1 MKTNKLEPQKALNP
15 AYKKFKPLR
24 ADIDDFSLKLQD
36 CINAINLVDSRN
48 ESEEH
53 LKSPISKF
61 LSSTFYSENEINTKE
76 KIDLAI
82 YLGNDATSD
91 IGVLIEAKKPS
102 NKFEFPTVKQLNK
115 KGFQEMLLYYLRER
129 VDYKNNNIKH
139 LIITNGFEWFFFNAS
154 DFYNLF
160 YKNSELIKEYKAFRD
175 GLKDTTKNEL
185 FYNEIAKKYIEKVED
200 TLPFVHLD
208 FRNKEVS
215 KFKDKELLNIYKL
228 FSDVHLLGKSFGNDS
243 NQLNKV
249 FYNELLHIIGLEE
262 VKESGKK
269 IIQRKKNKEGD
280 YGPLLEN
287 TIFTLEDKDYLIK
300 IKNIPNSEEK
310 SFIVGLELC
319 LTWIN
324 RILFLK
330 LLESQLRSYN
340 NDSPEYKF
348 LNPGFIPSFDAL
360 NELFFSALAKPIKER
375 HQRYAEKFEYIPYL
389 NSSLFEKSE
398 LEDLTFDITALM
410 DEKME
415 VFSST
420 VLKSSSGK
428 KQTGKLNTLEYIF
441 KFLDAYDF
449 SADASVEINDKQQ
462 NKTLINASVLGLIF
476 EKINGYKDGSFYTP
490 GTITMFMCKE
500 TLRKSVTQKFK
511 EEITDTIETFEDVID
526 YCNTFFKKE
535 DRKKFNEVVNSIKI
549 CDPAVGSGHFLVSA
563 LNEMIVI
570 KSELGILGDEDGKKL
585 PCTIEIDN
593 DEIYISDADGEL
605 FNYNRKDSQS
615 LKIQKAIFH
624 EKETIIEN
632 CLFGVDINPNSVNI
646 CRLRLWIELLKNAYY
661 TDEGELQTLPNI
673 DINIKCGNSLI
684 SKFALNDSLKTA
696 FKSKE
701 IRFSVEDY
709 KQAVKDYK
717 TTNSKTKK
725 REIEDIISTIKN
737 NLKSSLDNKEKEKV
751 SKALGE
757 YQNEEQR
764 QNNLIAFGETI
775 KKAEKDKLKR
785 LKQKAEQA
793 KKQKEEILN
802 NVIYHHAF
810 EWRFEFPEV
819 LDNDGNFTGF
829 DVIIGNPPYIRI
841 QGLRDIDNAIAE
853 AYVNF
858 YNTATGSF
866 DIYSLFV
873 EKGLEIIKKEGIINY
888 IMPVKWTNAAFGIG
902 LRKLTLSSQSIS
914 KIINFGAFQAFEAST
929 YTGLQW
935 FENNSKVLN
944 YYELDKDYSN
954 ITELGDFLYNIE
966 NEKYSVIPLENLSE
980 TPWILT
986 NTKVLNIIEKL
997 NKQPRRVSDVF
1008 DKIFQGLATS
1018 KDDVYF
1024 LYNCEL
1030 NNDFIEGFSKE
1041 IGERIQIE
1049 KDFLKPLLKGDDVH
1063 RYENLS
1069 SDKYV
1074 IFPYKF
1080 SNNNVELYTETEI
1093 QKDFPFAYTYLKRCE
1108 NTLRGRE
1115 KGRLKSDN
1123 FWYRYIYPKNLTLFD
1138 QVKLVAPE
1146 ISLGGNF
1153 SYDVNGHFYSTTTVY
1168 GYIKKK
1174 TISESYLTLLAFMN
1188 SKLLWWYLVNT
1199 GTVLTNGYFRFKPN
1213 YLFAFPIPEI
1223 SFVINSEIE
1232 KLTNEIILLKNAN
1245 NEKEFDVLNT
1255 KLNNIIYSLYNLD
1268 ELEVQF
1274 INNSV

>member
-1 MKTNKLEPQKALNP
+1 MKINKLEPQKALNP

-24 ADIDDFSLKLQD
+24 ADIDDFSVKLQE

-76 KIDLAI
+76 RIDLAI
-82 YLGNDATSD
+82 YLGKDATSD
-91 IGVLIEAKKPS
+91 VGVLIEAKKPS
-102 NKFEFPTVKQLNK
+102 NRAEFPTEKQLNK
-115 KGFQEMLLYYLRER
+115 KAFQEMLLYYLRER

-175 GLKDTTKNEL
+175 GLKDTIKNEL
-185 FYNEIAKKYIEKVED
+185 FYNEIAKKYIEQVED
-200 TLPFVHLD
+200 TLPFVYLD

-215 KFKDKELLNIYKL
+215 KFKDKELVNIYKL

-243 NQLNKV
+243 NQLNKA

-269 IIQRKKNKEGD
+269 IIQRKKNKEAD

-300 IKNIPNSEEK
+300 VKNIPNTEEK
-310 SFIVGLELC
+310 SFTVGLELC
-319 LTWIN
+319 LTWVN

-348 LNPGFIPSFDAL
+348 LNSEFIPGFDAL
-360 NELFFSALAKPIKER
+360 NEMFFSALAKPIQER
-375 HQRYAEKFEYIPYL
+375 HQRYAEKFKYIPYL

-410 DEKME
+410 DEEME

-420 VLKSSSGK
+420 VLKNASGK
-428 KQTGKLNTLEYIF
+428 KQTGKLNTLEYLF

-490 GTITMFMCKE
+490 GTITMFMCRE
-500 TLRKSVTQKFK
+500 TLRKSVVQKFK
-511 EEITDTIETFEDVID
+511 EEIIQTVETFEDVID

-535 DRKKFNEVVNSIKI
+535 DRKKFNEVVNSIRI

-570 KSELGILGDEDGKKL
+570 KSELGILGDDDGKKL

-593 DEIYISDADGEL
+593 DEIYVSDAEGEL
-605 FNYNRKDSQS
+605 FSYNRKDPQS

-624 EKETIIEN
+624 EKETLIEN

-684 SKFALNDSLKTA
+684 SKFTLNDSLKSA

-701 IRFSVEDY
+701 IAFSVEDY

-775 KKAEKDKLKR
+775 KKAEKDKLKK
-785 LKQKAEQA
+785 LKLKAEQA

-802 NVIYHHAF
+802 NVIYRNAF

-829 DVIIGNPPYIRI
+829 DVIIGNPPYIQLQKMGVASDALQTLGYETFAR
-841 QGLRDIDNAIAE
+841 
-853 AYVNF
+853 
-858 YNTATGSF
+858 TG
-866 DIYSLFV
+866 DIYSLFYELGYNV
-873 EKGLEIIKKEGIINY
+873 LKEKGLLTFITSNKWMRAAYGESLRKFFADKTNPEILIDFGGTQIFDTATVDTNILMFSRDKNRQQTLACIVKEKELKNLSDYFRQFAVLTDFSSSESWVVLSSIEKEIKRKIETIGTPLKDWDINIYRGVLTGYNEAYIIDGREKARLIKEDPKSAEIIRPI
-888 IMPVKWTNAAFGIG
+888 
-902 LRKLTLSSQSIS
+902 
-914 KIINFGAFQAFEAST
+914 
-929 YTGLQW
+929 
-935 FENNSKVLN
+935 
-944 YYELDKDYSN
+944 
-954 ITELGDFLYNIE
+954 
-966 NEKYSVIPLENLSE
+966 
-980 TPWILT
+980 
-986 NTKVLNIIEKL
+986 
-997 NKQPRRVSDVF
+997 
-1008 DKIFQGLATS
+1008 
-1018 KDDVYF
+1018 
-1024 LYNCEL
+1024 
-1030 NNDFIEGFSKE
+1030 
-1041 IGERIQIE
+1041 
-1049 KDFLKPLLKGDDVH
+1049 
-1063 RYENLS
+1063 
-1069 SDKYV
+1069 
-1074 IFPYKF
+1074 
-1080 SNNNVELYTETEI
+1080 
-1093 QKDFPFAYTYLKRCE
+1093 
-1108 NTLRGRE
+1108 LRGRDVKRFGYDFADLWLINTHNGIKE
-1115 KGRLKSDN
+1115 KNINPIDIENYPAIKKHLDQFYSQLTKRSDKGVSP
-1123 FWYRYIYPKNLTLFD
+1123 YNLRNCAYMEDFYK
-1138 QVKLVAPE
+1138 QKIIWGE
-1146 ISLGGNF
+1146 ISDSPKF
-1153 SYDVNGHFYSTTTVY
+1153 SIELEGKYINEATTFLMVGESLLYLISFLNSKISEYFFSKIGTTTGV
-1168 GYIKKK
+1168 
-1174 TISESYLTLLAFMN
+1174 
-1188 SKLLWWYLVNT
+1188 
-1199 GTVLTNGYFRFKPN
+1199 GTVRWKKFTIEQLFVPKICPSLQKQFEDITIQIINNTKNNKDSSSLFKQ
-1213 YLFAFPIPEI
+1213 
-1223 SFVINSEIE
+1223 INSLTYELFEFSDEEIE
-1232 KLTNEIILLKNAN
+1232 LIEN
-1245 NEKEFDVLNT
+1245 N
-1255 KLNNIIYSLYNLD
+1255 
-1268 ELEVQF
+1268 
-1274 INNSV
+1274 

>member
-1 MKTNKLEPQKALNP
+1 MKINKLEPQKALNP
-15 AYKKFKPLR
+15 AYKKFKPFR
-24 ADIDDFSLKLQD
+24 ADIDDFSVKLQD

-76 KIDLAI
+76 RIDLAI
-82 YLGNDATSD
+82 YLGKDATSD
-91 IGVLIEAKKPS
+91 VGVLIEAKKPS
-102 NKFEFPTVKQLNK
+102 NRAEFPTEKQLNK
-115 KGFQEMLLYYLRER
+115 KAFQEMLLYYLRER

-175 GLKDTTKNEL
+175 GLKDTIKNEL
-185 FYNEIAKKYIEKVED
+185 FYNEIAKKYIEQVED
-200 TLPFVHLD
+200 TLPFVYLD

-215 KFKDKELLNIYKL
+215 KFKDKELVNIYKL

-243 NQLNKV
+243 NQLNKA

-262 VKESGKK
+262 VKDSGKK
-269 IIQRKKNKEGD
+269 IIQRKKNKKAD

-287 TIFTLEDKDYLIK
+287 AIFTLEDKDYLIK
-300 IKNIPNSEEK
+300 VKNIPYSEEK
-310 SFIVGLELC
+310 SFTVGLELC
-319 LTWIN
+319 LTWVN

-348 LNPGFIPSFDAL
+348 LNSEFIPGFDAL
-360 NELFFSALAKPIKER
+360 NEMFFSALAKPIKER
-375 HQRYAEKFEYIPYL
+375 HQRYAEKFKYIPYL

-410 DEKME
+410 DEEME
-415 VFSST
+415 VYSST
-420 VLKSSSGK
+420 VLKNSNGK
-428 KQTGKLNTLEYIF
+428 KQTGKLNTLEYLF

-490 GTITMFMCKE
+490 GTITMFMCRE
-500 TLRKSVTQKFK
+500 TLRKSVIQKFK
-511 EEITDTIETFEDVID
+511 EEITGTIETFEDVID

-535 DRKKFNEVVNSIKI
+535 DRKKFNEVVNSIRI

-605 FNYNRKDSQS
+605 FSYNRKDPQS

-624 EKETIIEN
+624 EKETLIEN

-684 SKFALNDSLKTA
+684 SKFKLNDSLKSA

-701 IRFSVEDY
+701 ITFSVEDY

-775 KKAEKDKLKR
+775 KKAEKDKLKK
-785 LKQKAEQA
+785 LKIKAEQA

-802 NVIYHHAF
+802 NVIYRNAF

-819 LDNDGNFTGF
+819 LDNDGNFIGF
-829 DVIIGNPPYIRI
+829 DVIIGNPPYIQLQKMGAASDALQTLGYETFAR
-841 QGLRDIDNAIAE
+841 
-853 AYVNF
+853 
-858 YNTATGSF
+858 TG
-866 DIYSLFV
+866 DIYSLFYELGYNV
-873 EKGLEIIKKEGIINY
+873 LKEKGLLTFITSNKWMRAAYGESLRKFFVDKTNPEILIDFGGTQIFDTATVDTNILMFSRDKNRQQTLACIIKEKELKNLSDYFRQFAVNTDFSSSESWVVLSSIEKEIKRKIESIGTPLKDWDINIYRGIVTGFNEAFIIDGKKKEELIGADPKSAEIIKPLLRGRDIRKYGYDFSDLYIIKTFPSLKVDIEQY
-888 IMPVKWTNAAFGIG
+888 PAIKQHFSLFGYDRLKQTGDIGARKKTN
-902 LRKLTLSSQSIS
+902 
-914 KIINFGAFQAFEAST
+914 N
-929 YTGLQW
+929 QW
-935 FENNSKVLN
+935 FETQDAIGYWEDFFRPKIIYPEITKFLNFFYDENNFLVNNKCFILTGKYIFFLTAFFNSSLFKYCFIDN
-944 YYELDKDYSN
+944 FPEL
-954 ITELGDFLYNIE
+954 IGGTRELRKIFLEKIPVISIDEKIE
-966 NEKYSVIPLENLSE
+966 NKIRPL
-980 TPWILT
+980 ILDLQYLKSINKSST
-986 NTKVLNIIEKL
+986 DIEKEIDQIIFNL
-997 NKQPRRVSDVF
+997 YQLSNKE
-1008 DKIFQGLATS
+1008 KEEIG
-1018 KDDVYF
+1018 
-1024 LYNCEL
+1024 
-1030 NNDFIEGFSKE
+1030 FIE
-1041 IGERIQIE
+1041 IQ
-1049 KDFLKPLLKGDDVH
+1049 
-1063 RYENLS
+1063 
-1069 SDKYV
+1069 
-1074 IFPYKF
+1074 
-1080 SNNNVELYTETEI
+1080 
-1093 QKDFPFAYTYLKRCE
+1093 
-1108 NTLRGRE
+1108 
-1115 KGRLKSDN
+1115 
-1123 FWYRYIYPKNLTLFD
+1123 
-1138 QVKLVAPE
+1138 
-1146 ISLGGNF
+1146 
-1153 SYDVNGHFYSTTTVY
+1153 
-1168 GYIKKK
+1168 
-1174 TISESYLTLLAFMN
+1174 
-1188 SKLLWWYLVNT
+1188 
-1199 GTVLTNGYFRFKPN
+1199 
-1213 YLFAFPIPEI
+1213 
-1223 SFVINSEIE
+1223 
-1232 KLTNEIILLKNAN
+1232 
-1245 NEKEFDVLNT
+1245 
-1255 KLNNIIYSLYNLD
+1255 
-1268 ELEVQF
+1268 
-1274 INNSV
+1274 

>member
-82 YLGNDATSD
+82 YLGNYATSD

-102 NKFEFPTVKQLNK
+102 NKSEFPTVKQLNK
-115 KGFQEMLLYYLRER
+115 KGFQEILLYYLRER

-160 YKNSELIKEYKAFRD
+160 YKNSELIKEYKTFRD
-175 GLKDTTKNEL
+175 GRKDTTKNEL
-185 FYNEIAKKYIEKVED
+185 FYNEIAKKYIDKVED
-200 TLPFVHLD
+200 ALPFVHLD
-208 FRNKEVS
+208 FRDKEVS
-215 KFKDKELLNIYKL
+215 KFKEKELVNIYKL

-243 NQLNKV
+243 NQLNKA

-269 IIQRKKNKEGD
+269 VIQRKKSKDSD

-287 TIFTLEDKDYLIK
+287 TIFTLEDKDYLPK
-300 IKNIPNSEEK
+300 IKNISNNEEK
-310 SFIVGLELC
+310 SFTVGLELC
-319 LTWIN
+319 LTWVN

-340 NDSPEYKF
+340 GDSSEYKF
-348 LNPGFIPSFDAL
+348 LNSDFIPGFDSL
-360 NELFFSALAKPIKER
+360 NELFFSALAKPVKER
-375 HQRYAEKFEYIPYL
+375 HQRYSEKFRYIPYL
-389 NSSLFEKSE
+389 NSSLFERSE

-410 DEKME
+410 DEEME

-420 VLKSSSGK
+420 VLKNSNGK
-428 KQTGKLNTLEYIF
+428 KQTGKLNTLEYLF

-500 TLRKSVTQKFK
+500 TLRKSVVQKFK
-511 EEITDTIETFEDVID
+511 EEITETIETFEDVID

-535 DRKKFNEVVNSIKI
+535 DRKKFNEVINSIRI

-593 DEIYISDADGEL
+593 DEIYISDADGDL
-605 FNYNRKDSQS
+605 FSYNRKDPQS

-624 EKETIIEN
+624 EKETLIEN

-684 SKFALNDSLKTA
+684 SKFALNDSLKNA

-701 IRFSVEDY
+701 ITFSVEDY

-775 KKAEKDKLKR
+775 KKAEKDKLKK
-785 LKQKAEQA
+785 LKQKAEEA

-802 NVIYHHAF
+802 NIIYRNAF

-819 LDNDGNFTGF
+819 LDNEGNFTGF
-829 DVIIGNPPYIRI
+829 DVIIGNPPYI
-841 QGLRDIDNAIAE
+841 QLQKMGE
-853 AYVNF
+853 ASDALQKLGYETF
-858 YNTATGSF
+858 ARTG
-866 DIYSLFV
+866 DIYSLFYELGYKLLK
-873 EKGLEIIKKEGIINY
+873 EKGLLTFITSNKWMRAAYGESLRKFFTDKTNPEILIDFGGTQIFDTATVDTNILMFSRDKNRQQTLACIVKEKELKNLSDYFRQNNENVSFVSFESWVILSEIEQSIKAKIETVGVPLSSWDINIYRGILTGYNDAFIIDGKKKDELIAEDPKSAEIIRPLLRGRDIKRYSYEFADLYLITTFPSLKIDIEQYPSVKQHLISFGYHRLEQSGAKGSRKKTSN
-888 IMPVKWTNAAFGIG
+888 
-902 LRKLTLSSQSIS
+902 
-914 KIINFGAFQAFEAST
+914 
-929 YTGLQW
+929 QW
-935 FENNSKVLN
+935 FETQDSIGYWEDFFRPKIIYPNMTKFLPFIYDDEEFVTNQKCFI
-944 YYELDKDYSN
+944 
-954 ITELGDFLYNIE
+954 ITGLNIE
-966 NEKYSVIPLENLSE
+966 FLTAFLNSSVFKYCFRDKFPELQGGTRELSK
-980 TPWILT
+980 IF
-986 NTKVLNIIEKL
+986 
-997 NKQPRRVSDVF
+997 F
-1008 DKIFQGLATS
+1008 DKIPVINVSESINNQF
-1018 KDDVYF
+1018 KDIVSNIQKFRRLGKETKDLELKIDNLIF
-1024 LYNCEL
+1024 DLYDLTKFEREEIG
-1030 NNDFIEGFSKE
+1030 FIE
-1041 IGERIQIE
+1041 IQ
-1049 KDFLKPLLKGDDVH
+1049 
-1063 RYENLS
+1063 
-1069 SDKYV
+1069 
-1074 IFPYKF
+1074 
-1080 SNNNVELYTETEI
+1080 
-1093 QKDFPFAYTYLKRCE
+1093 
-1108 NTLRGRE
+1108 
-1115 KGRLKSDN
+1115 
-1123 FWYRYIYPKNLTLFD
+1123 
-1138 QVKLVAPE
+1138 
-1146 ISLGGNF
+1146 
-1153 SYDVNGHFYSTTTVY
+1153 
-1168 GYIKKK
+1168 
-1174 TISESYLTLLAFMN
+1174 
-1188 SKLLWWYLVNT
+1188 
-1199 GTVLTNGYFRFKPN
+1199 
-1213 YLFAFPIPEI
+1213 
-1223 SFVINSEIE
+1223 
-1232 KLTNEIILLKNAN
+1232 
-1245 NEKEFDVLNT
+1245 
-1255 KLNNIIYSLYNLD
+1255 
-1268 ELEVQF
+1268 
-1274 INNSV
+1274 

>member
-1 MKTNKLEPQKALNP
+1 MKINKLEPQKALNP
-15 AYKKFKPLR
+15 AYKKFKPSR
-24 ADIDDFSLKLQD
+24 ADIDGFSAKLQD

-76 KIDLAI
+76 RIDLAI
-82 YLGNDATSD
+82 YLGKDATSD
-91 IGVLIEAKKPS
+91 VGVLIEAKKPS
-102 NKFEFPTVKQLNK
+102 NRTEFPTEKQLNK
-115 KGFQEMLLYYLRER
+115 KAFQEMLLYYLRER

-175 GLKDTTKNEL
+175 GLKDTIKNEL

-200 TLPFVHLD
+200 TLPFVYLD

-215 KFKDKELLNIYKL
+215 KFKDKELVNIYKL

-243 NQLNKV
+243 NQLNKA

-269 IIQRKKNKEGD
+269 IIQRKKNKEAD

-287 TIFTLEDKDYLIK
+287 AIFTLEDKDYLIK
-300 IKNIPNSEEK
+300 VKNIPNSEEK
-310 SFIVGLELC
+310 SFTVGLELC
-319 LTWIN
+319 LTWVN

-348 LNPGFIPSFDAL
+348 LNSEFIPGFDAL
-360 NELFFSALAKPIKER
+360 NEMFFSALAKPIKER
-375 HQRYAEKFEYIPYL
+375 HQRYAEKFKYIPYL

-410 DEKME
+410 DEEME

-420 VLKSSSGK
+420 VLKNSNGK
-428 KQTGKLNTLEYIF
+428 KQTGKLNTLEYLF

-500 TLRKSVTQKFK
+500 TLRKSVVQKFK
-511 EEITDTIETFEDVID
+511 EEITETIETFEDVID

-535 DRKKFNEVVNSIKI
+535 DRKKFNEVVNSIRI

-605 FNYNRKDSQS
+605 FSYNRKDPQS

-624 EKETIIEN
+624 EKETLIEN

-684 SKFALNDSLKTA
+684 SKFKLNDSLKSA

-701 IRFSVEDY
+701 ITFSVEDY

-775 KKAEKDKLKR
+775 KKAEKDKLKK
-785 LKQKAEQA
+785 LKIKAEQA

-802 NVIYHHAF
+802 NAIYRHAF

-819 LDNDGNFTGF
+819 LDDDGNFTGF
-829 DVIIGNPPYIRI
+829 DVIIGNPPYI
-841 QGLRDIDNAIAE
+841 QLQKMG
-853 AYVNF
+853 
-858 YNTATGSF
+858 TASDALQTLGYETFARTG
-866 DIYSLFV
+866 DIYSLFYELGYNV
-873 EKGLEIIKKEGIINY
+873 LKEKGLLTFITSNKWMRAAYGESLRKFFADKTNPEILIDFGGTQIFDTATVDTNILMFSRDKNRQQTLACTIKEKMLNNLSDYFRQFAVKSNFISSGSWIILNDVEQNIKTKIETIGTPLKDWNIKINYGIKTGYNEAFIIDGIKRKELIEEDPKSAEIIRPI
-888 IMPVKWTNAAFGIG
+888 
-902 LRKLTLSSQSIS
+902 
-914 KIINFGAFQAFEAST
+914 
-929 YTGLQW
+929 
-935 FENNSKVLN
+935 
-944 YYELDKDYSN
+944 
-954 ITELGDFLYNIE
+954 
-966 NEKYSVIPLENLSE
+966 
-980 TPWILT
+980 
-986 NTKVLNIIEKL
+986 
-997 NKQPRRVSDVF
+997 
-1008 DKIFQGLATS
+1008 
-1018 KDDVYF
+1018 
-1024 LYNCEL
+1024 
-1030 NNDFIEGFSKE
+1030 
-1041 IGERIQIE
+1041 
-1049 KDFLKPLLKGDDVH
+1049 
-1063 RYENLS
+1063 
-1069 SDKYV
+1069 
-1074 IFPYKF
+1074 
-1080 SNNNVELYTETEI
+1080 
-1093 QKDFPFAYTYLKRCE
+1093 
-1108 NTLRGRE
+1108 LRGRDIKRYGYDFADIWIINTHNGIKE
-1115 KGRLKSDN
+1115 KNIKRVEIDDYPAVKKYLNQFYLQLEKRTDKGDTPYNLRN
-1123 FWYRYIYPKNLTLFD
+1123 CAYITDFSNQKI
-1138 QVKLVAPE
+1138 VWGE
-1146 ISLGGNF
+1146 ISDRTKF
-1153 SYDVNGHFYSTTTVY
+1153 SIELDGKYMNEATTFLMVGDNLLY
-1168 GYIKKK
+1168 LV
-1174 TISESYLTLLAFMN
+1174 SYLN
-1188 SKLLWWYLVNT
+1188 SKLSEYFFSKIGTTTGV
-1199 GTVLTNGYFRFKPN
+1199 GTVRWKKFTIEQLYVPKVSIALLEQFEKITLEIIEYIKNDKN
-1213 YLFAFPIPEI
+1213 YSVLSDQIDKLIYKIFNFSEE
-1223 SFVINSEIE
+1223 EIE
-1232 KLTNEIILLKNAN
+1232 FIEI
-1245 NEKEFDVLNT
+1245 
-1255 KLNNIIYSLYNLD
+1255 
-1268 ELEVQF
+1268 Q
-1274 INNSV
+1274 

>member
-82 YLGNDATSD
+82 YLGNYATSD

-102 NKFEFPTVKQLNK
+102 NKSEFPTVKQLNK
-115 KGFQEMLLYYLRER
+115 KGFQEILLYYLRER

-160 YKNSELIKEYKAFRD
+160 YKNSELIKEYKTFRD
-175 GLKDTTKNEL
+175 GRKDTTKNEL
-185 FYNEIAKKYIEKVED
+185 FYNEIAKKYIDKVED
-200 TLPFVHLD
+200 ALPFVHLD
-208 FRNKEVS
+208 FRDKEVS
-215 KFKDKELLNIYKL
+215 KFKEKELVNIYKL

-243 NQLNKV
+243 NQLNKA

-269 IIQRKKNKEGD
+269 VIQRKKSKDSD

-287 TIFTLEDKDYLIK
+287 TIFTLEDKDYLPK
-300 IKNIPNSEEK
+300 IKNISNNEEK
-310 SFIVGLELC
+310 SFTVGLELC
-319 LTWIN
+319 LTWVN

-340 NDSPEYKF
+340 GDSSEYKF
-348 LNPGFIPSFDAL
+348 LNSDFIPGFDSL
-360 NELFFSALAKPIKER
+360 NELFFSALAKPVKER
-375 HQRYAEKFEYIPYL
+375 HQRYSEKFRYIPYL
-389 NSSLFEKSE
+389 NSSLFERSE

-410 DEKME
+410 DEEME

-420 VLKSSSGK
+420 VLKNSNGK
-428 KQTGKLNTLEYIF
+428 KQTGKLNTLEYLF

-500 TLRKSVTQKFK
+500 TLRKSVVQKFK
-511 EEITDTIETFEDVID
+511 EEITETIETFEDVID

-535 DRKKFNEVVNSIKI
+535 DRKKFNEVINSIRI

-593 DEIYISDADGEL
+593 DEIYISDADGDL
-605 FNYNRKDSQS
+605 FSYNRKDPQS

-624 EKETIIEN
+624 EKETLIEN

-684 SKFALNDSLKTA
+684 SKFALNDSLKNA

-701 IRFSVEDY
+701 ITFSVEDY

-775 KKAEKDKLKR
+775 KKAEKDKLKK
-785 LKQKAEQA
+785 LKQKAEEA

-802 NVIYHHAF
+802 NIIYRNAF

-819 LDNDGNFTGF
+819 LDNEGNFTGF
-829 DVIIGNPPYIRI
+829 DVIIGNPPYI
-841 QGLRDIDNAIAE
+841 QLQKMGE
-853 AYVNF
+853 ASDALQKLGYETF
-858 YNTATGSF
+858 ARTG
-866 DIYSLFV
+866 DIYSLFYELGYKLLK
-873 EKGLEIIKKEGIINY
+873 EKGLLTFITSNKWMRAAYGESLRKFFTDKTNPEILIDFGGTQIFDTATVDTNILMFSRDKNRQQTLACIVKEKELKNLSDYFRQNNENVSFVSFESWVILSEIEQSIKAKIETVGVPLSSWDINIYRGILTGYNDAFIIDGKKKDELIAEDPKSAEIIRPLLRGRDIKRYSYEFADLYLITTFPSLKIDIEQYPSVKQHLISFGYHRLEQSGAKGSRKKTSN
-888 IMPVKWTNAAFGIG
+888 
-902 LRKLTLSSQSIS
+902 
-914 KIINFGAFQAFEAST
+914 
-929 YTGLQW
+929 QW
-935 FENNSKVLN
+935 FETQDSIGYWEDFFRHKIVWKRIGSILRFSFDRSGSLALDSTCFAVGNHIKYLVAILNSKFGKYLMK
-944 YYELDKDYSN
+944 ESPK
-954 ITELGDFLYNIE
+954 TGTGDLLISVQAIEPLLIPIPNSQDLKNIE
-966 NEKYSVIPLENLSE
+966 DLMDM
-980 TPWILT
+980 IL
-986 NTKVLNIIEKL
+986 NDNSISIE
-997 NKQPRRVSDVF
+997 
-1008 DKIFQGLATS
+1008 
-1018 KDDVYF
+1018 
-1024 LYNCEL
+1024 NCEFQINQIIYSQIGL
-1030 NNDFIEGFSKE
+1030 TKDEIDFIES
-1041 IGERIQIE
+1041 Q
-1049 KDFLKPLLKGDDVH
+1049 
-1063 RYENLS
+1063 
-1069 SDKYV
+1069 
-1074 IFPYKF
+1074 
-1080 SNNNVELYTETEI
+1080 
-1093 QKDFPFAYTYLKRCE
+1093 
-1108 NTLRGRE
+1108 
-1115 KGRLKSDN
+1115 
-1123 FWYRYIYPKNLTLFD
+1123 
-1138 QVKLVAPE
+1138 
-1146 ISLGGNF
+1146 
-1153 SYDVNGHFYSTTTVY
+1153 
-1168 GYIKKK
+1168 
-1174 TISESYLTLLAFMN
+1174 
-1188 SKLLWWYLVNT
+1188 
-1199 GTVLTNGYFRFKPN
+1199 
-1213 YLFAFPIPEI
+1213 
-1223 SFVINSEIE
+1223 
-1232 KLTNEIILLKNAN
+1232 
-1245 NEKEFDVLNT
+1245 
-1255 KLNNIIYSLYNLD
+1255 
-1268 ELEVQF
+1268 
-1274 INNSV
+1274 